1 MTQSE
6 QASVDHL
13 SEYGKTG
20 NYLNDIIDVF
30 VVALSDVTKSTIII
44 YYPFLDSVRH
54 HVKPI
59 TENEN
64 FTSVQ
69 LSFVCNHYDLIL
81 DKLNQCRQSN
91 LNCNTLGVIKAVFAN
106 INTEM
111 P

>member
-44 YYPFLDSVRH
+44 YYPFLDSV
-54 HVKPI
+54 
-59 TENEN
+59 
-64 FTSVQ
+64 S
-69 LSFVCNHYDLIL
+69 SSY
-81 DKLNQCRQSN
+81 
-91 LNCNTLGVIKAVFAN
+91 
-106 INTEM
+106 
-111 P
+111 